1 MNIVFL
7 QVGNDVIHAEKMVKS
22 ARKACKNAQ
31 IIQLSD
37 EHTQIVKDVDKVV
50 RKPYN
55 GKLMLFRMQHLADL
69 RGEWVNLDTDI
80 IVKKDLADVFN
91 LEFDVALTKRESSIV
106 DTRGFDITTIMP
118 YNAGVIFSRNHQFWI
133 DALKSIESMNVS
145 LQEWYGDQVAIK
157 LVADTNHYEILE
169 LPCDVYNYTP
179 KNAEERK
186 DVYVYHFKG
195 QRKDWMMNQEY

>member
-7 QVGNDVIHAEKMVKS
+7 QVGNDVIHAEKMVQS

-91 LEFDVALTKRESSIV
+91 LDFDVALTKRESPILDSN
-106 DTRGFDITTIMP
+106 GFDITTIMP
-118 YNAGVIFSRNHQFWI
+118 YNGGVIFSRNHLFWQ
-133 DALKSIESMNVS
+133 DALRKIESLNHE
-145 LQEWYGDQVAIK
+145 QHDWWGDQVAIK
-157 LVADTNHYEILE
+157 LVADTNYYNIVE
-169 LPCDVYNYTP
+169 LPCDEYNYTP
-179 KNAEERK
+179 SNAEERK